1 MVFRK
6 AGEKV
11 ERVLEFEAIG
21 DRDSS
26 LAEIMHLV
34 DIPAG
39 VVSDGWSGES
49 ARLFALDIAMTAIR
63 RNLTALA
70 ESERQ
75 VLLQGLQ
82 QARTL
87 VVGGRDDEIGFLQ
100 EAFEAQ
106 LRLAS
111 PDKRQVLLSALDALI
126 PDPYRAALVSV
137 RDTLEMR
144 ETDSD
149 LAALL
154 RDRLVARLGEGSLV
168 SQSPHLYQSA

>member
-1 MVFRK
+1 MFREAVGRSRK
-6 AGEKV
+6 
-11 ERVLEFEAIG
+11 VLEFEAIG

-34 DIPAG
+34 NMPAG
-39 VVSDGWSGES
+39 SASDGWSGES
-49 ARLFALDIAMTAIR
+49 ARLFALDIAMAAIR
-63 RNLTALA
+63 RNLTALG

-75 VLLQGLQ
+75 VLIRGLQ

-87 VVGGRDDEIGFLQ
+87 VIGGRDDEIGFLQ

-111 PDKRQVLLSALDALI
+111 QDKRLVLLSALDALV

-137 RDTLEMR
+137 RDTLEM
-144 ETDSD
+144 EGTDSD
-149 LAALL
+149 LEALL

-168 SQSPHLYQSA
+168 SRPPPLYLSA